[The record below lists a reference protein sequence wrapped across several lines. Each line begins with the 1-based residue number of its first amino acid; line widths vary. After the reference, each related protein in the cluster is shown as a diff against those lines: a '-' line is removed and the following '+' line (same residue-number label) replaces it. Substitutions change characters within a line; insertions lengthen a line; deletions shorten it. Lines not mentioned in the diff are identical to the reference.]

1 MIISL
6 VNQKGGVGKTT
17 TALNLAAVLSAVN
30 TATRTA
36 DAGDNAP
43 ILYVDTDKQ
52 ASGAVVVAEA
62 AEAAAA
68 AGHITRGTVLNGRDI
83 ATGEPT
89 GLPFDFYKVTDPAK
103 IRELPDIAARY
114 RHTLVDTAGS
124 FDDLSRSEAAIDIA
138 DFVLVPMLA
147 EKLSRPPT
155 QRTIDTMIR
164 PRLGDRFAVAV
175 VNYESRNGVTDL
187 IETAD
192 WLDSHGY
199 RMINTPVRSWRL
211 VARNAICTVGRRTRP
226 VLECQADFQALA
238 IEITQGA

>member
-30 TATRTA
+30 TGTRSA
-36 DAGDNAP
+36 DPADHSP

-52 ASGAVVVAEA
+52 ASGSVVVAEA

-68 AGHITRGTVLNGRDI
+68 AEGRTRGTVLNGRDVT
-83 ATGEPT
+83 TGEPV
-89 GLPFDFYKVTDPAK
+89 GLPFDFLAVTEPAD
-103 IRELPDIAARY
+103 IRRIPELAAGY
-114 RHTLVDTAGS
+114 RHVLVDTAGS
-124 FDDLSRSEAAIDIA
+124 FDDLSRSEAAIEIA

-147 EKLSRPPT
+147 EKMSRPPT

-164 PRLGDRFAVAV
+164 PRLDDRFAVAI
-175 VNYESRNGVTDL
+175 VNYESRNGTTDL
-187 IETAD
+187 IDTAD
-192 WLDSHGY
+192 WLDEQGY
-199 RMINTPVRSWRL
+199 RMLNTPVRSWRL
-211 VARNAICTVGRRTRP
+211 VARNALCTVGRRTRP
-226 VLECQADFQALA
+226 VLECQADFQSLA